1 MARVDAQPLGNFIV
15 AQHLGAEDQ
24 RLPLQRPQRRDS
36 LVEAFDVDV
45 SVSVAHGPVIT
56 DA

>member
-1 MARVDAQPLGNFIV
+1 MARVDAQPLGNLIV
-15 AQHLGAEDQ
+15 PQPLSAEDQ

-36 LVEAFDVDV
+36 LVKALDVDV
-45 SVSVAHGPVIT
+45 SRSVAHGPVIT